1 MMMMMVV
8 MMMMMMM
15 MIELID
21 SLKWPV
27 NTPKVH
33 FVGLDVRKF
42 LSL

>member
-1 MMMMMVV
+1 MMMMVV
-8 MMMMMMM
+8 VMMMM